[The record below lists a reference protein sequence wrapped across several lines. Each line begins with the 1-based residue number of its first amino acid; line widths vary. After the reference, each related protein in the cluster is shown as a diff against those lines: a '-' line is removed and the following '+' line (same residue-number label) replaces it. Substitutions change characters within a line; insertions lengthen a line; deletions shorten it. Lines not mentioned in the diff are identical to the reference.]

1 MNSPDLAVKAEDLT
15 KVYRNDVLANDRLN
29 VAVRRG
35 QVYGLLG
42 PNGAGK
48 STFVQQVMG
57 LIRPTSGYVWVFGV
71 DADRNPERVKRMI
84 GYLPQTSFAMRD
96 LRGEEAIYFTGRLKG
111 LSHKETLRQ
120 RDAYI
125 EQFEVDEIRRKPI
138 MQLSGGM
145 QRLTGFIMAL
155 LGSPPLLV
163 LDEPT
168 NDLDPLR
175 RRAVWEAIRRAVV
188 YDGAACL
195 LVTHNV
201 LEAERVVDRVA
212 LIDEGRVL
220 AEGTPGAMKGRLGDS
235 IRLELWLRD
244 GAALTR
250 AQETKLSMLGT
261 LHQPRPQH
269 LLLRVPQDR
278 VGRTIDLVLSEIGT
292 EAVEDFRLATASL
305 EDVYVEIVGRSLEDS
320 EREEVIQDSKQD
332 SLSAEQIGD

>member
-1 MNSPDLAVKAEDLT
+1 MPRSGLAVEAINLAKT
-15 KVYRNDVLANDRLN
+15 YRNGVVANDNLN
-29 VAVRRG
+29 VDVRRG

-48 STFVQQVMG
+48 STFVQQIMG
-57 LIRPTSGYVWVFGV
+57 LIRPTSGRVWVFGV
-71 DADRNPERVKRMI
+71 DAERDPERVKRMI

-96 LRGEEAIYFTGRLKG
+96 LLAEEAIYFTGRLKG
-111 LSHKETLRQ
+111 LSHQEAVRQ
-120 RDAYI
+120 RDAFI

-138 MQLSGGM
+138 NQLSGGM
-145 QRLTGFIMAL
+145 QRMTGFIMAL

-175 RRAVWEAIRRAVV
+175 RRTVWEAIRRSVSR
-188 YDGAACL
+188 DGTACL

-220 AEGTPGAMKGRLGDS
+220 AEGTPGAMKSRLGDS

-244 GAALTR
+244 GADLTR
-250 AQETKLSMLGT
+250 AQELQLSALGA
-261 LHQPRPQH
+261 LHRPRPGH
-269 LLLRVPQDR
+269 ILLRVPQAQ
-278 VGRTIDLVLSEIGT
+278 VGRTIDRVLAEIGAD
-292 EAVEDFRLATASL
+292 AVEDFRLATASL
-305 EDVYVEIVGRSLEDS
+305 EDVYVDVVGKSINEDTDEAALPAPAE
-320 EREEVIQDSKQD
+320 ERVSV
-332 SLSAEQIGD
+332 